1 MKKLFFGLITVAL
14 LSNACSPAYVSTQ
27 PTYEEGFRPPRPS
40 NNHVWVDGNWNYNRQ
55 SRSYKRSDGF
65 WSMPYHTVDEDIS
78 QDIGETIVVGIIGIQ
93 GDGGR
98 IIHF

>member
-1 MKKLFFGLITVAL
+1 MKKGSDPQDQATIMFGLMAIGITIVNQGHTKEVMVFGL
-14 LSNACSPAYVSTQ
+14 C
-27 PTYEEGFRPPRPS
+27 
-40 NNHVWVDGNWNYNRQ
+40 
-55 SRSYKRSDGF
+55 
-65 WSMPYHTVDEDIS
+65 HTVDEDIS